1 MTQLAEEPRHL
12 GRCLAHPLPLHGV
25 VHPVPPLVPV
35 HQPGFSEH
43 PQVLRDGGM
52 GDAEPLRERPDA
64 QVTVGEERQN
74 LHARWVGQRFKHSDQ
89 VIHGATV

>member
-1 MTQLAEEPRHL
+1 MTQLAEELSHL
-12 GRCLAHPLPLHGV
+12 GGGLAHPLPLHSV
-25 VHPVPPLVPV
+25 VHPIPSLLSIDQTGLP
-35 HQPGFSEH
+35 QN
-43 PQVLRDGGM
+43 PQVLGNGRM
-52 GDAEPLRERPDA
+52 GDTEPLRERPDA